1 VSAGIEQLGLSG
13 EELLSTT
20 RAVRRRLDF
29 ERPVSRE
36 LLRACV
42 ALALQAPSG
51 SQKFPIQFVIVTDQE
66 RRAALGDEYRRAYA
80 AYRESSGYIGNVA
93 REDPEAHAQQQR
105 TARSADHL
113 ARNVHRAP
121 AIVLACGLGRVD
133 GEPIH
138 RHTNLLA
145 SVHPPTWSFMLAA
158 RLHGL
163 GTCWTGV
170 SLADEAAT
178 AAIVG
183 IPIDRVTIGALTPV
197 AYTLGTDFRPARRP
211 APEDVIHWDAW

>member
-1 VSAGIEQLGLSG
+1 VSGAVEHLGLSG
-13 EELLSTT
+13 EQLLSTT

-29 ERPVSRE
+29 DRPVERDV
-36 LLRACV
+36 LRACV

-51 SQKFPIQFVIVTDQE
+51 SNRFPIQFVIVQDAAR
-66 RRAALGDEYRRAYA
+66 RRALGEAYRSAYA
-80 AYRESSGYIGNVA
+80 KYKDSAGYIGSVDKG
-93 REDPEAHAQQQR
+93 DPEANAQQQR

-113 ARNVHRAP
+113 AANIHRAP

-133 GEPIH
+133 DQPIH

-145 SVHPPTWSFMLAA
+145 SVHPATWSFMLAA

-170 SLADEAAT
+170 SLGDEAAT
-178 AAIVG
+178 AAILD

-197 AYTLGTDFRPARRP
+197 AHTLGTDFHPARRP

>member
-1 VSAGIEQLGLSG
+1 MSETVATLALSG
-13 EELLSTT
+13 AELLTTT
-20 RAVRRRLDF
+20 RAVRRRLDYD
-29 ERPVSRE
+29 RPVSRE

-42 ALALQAPSG
+42 AMALQAPSG
-51 SQKFPIQFVIVTDQE
+51 SQKFPIQFVIVTDAQ
-66 RRAALGDEYRRAYA
+66 RRAALGDAYRAAYA
-80 AYRESSGYIGNVA
+80 KYKASAGYIGNVV
-93 REDPEAHAQQQR
+93 REDPEANAQQQR

-113 ARNVHRAP
+113 AENIHRAP
-121 AIVLACGLGRVD
+121 ALVLACGLGRVD
-133 GEPIH
+133 DQPIH
-138 RHTNLLA
+138 KHTNLLA
-145 SVHPPTWSFMLAA
+145 SVHPAAWSFMLAA

-170 SLADEAAT
+170 SLAEEAET

>member
-1 VSAGIEQLGLSG
+1 VSAAVEHLGLSG

-29 ERPVSRE
+29 ERPVGRDV
-36 LLRACV
+36 LRACV

-51 SQKFPIQFVIVTDQE
+51 SNRFAVQFVIVDDAQR
-66 RRAALGDEYRRAYA
+66 RRALGEAYRAAYA
-80 AYRESSGYIGNVA
+80 DYKASSGYIGNVDKG
-93 REDPEAHAQQQR
+93 DPEANAQQQR

-113 ARNVHRAP
+113 AANIHRAP
-121 AIVLACGLGRVD
+121 VLVLACGLGRAD
-133 GEPIH
+133 DQPIH

-170 SLADEAAT
+170 SLREEAAT
-178 AAIVG
+178 AEIVG

-197 AYTLGTDFRPARRP
+197 AYTLGTDFQPARRP

>member
-1 VSAGIEQLGLSG
+1 MSAVEHLGLSG
-13 EELLSTT
+13 ETLLSTT
-20 RAVRRRLDF
+20 RAVRRRLDYD
-29 ERPVSRE
+29 RPVPRDV
-36 LLRACV
+36 LRACV

-51 SQKFPIQFVIVTDQE
+51 SNRFPIQFVIVDDAR
-66 RRAALGDEYRRAYA
+66 RRAALGDAYRHAYA
-80 AYRESSGYIGNVA
+80 EYKASPGYIGNIDKGDA
-93 REDPEAHAQQQR
+93 AANAQQQR

-113 ARNVHRAP
+113 AENIHRAP
-121 AIVLACGLGRVD
+121 AIVIACGLGRVD
-133 GEPIH
+133 AEPIH

-170 SLADEAAT
+170 SLHAEAET

-183 IPIDRVTIGALTPV
+183 IPVDRVTIGALTPV

-211 APEDVIHWDAW
+211 APDDVIHWDAW